1 MDRVRVLDL
10 LEGKARRVRWE
21 PPGAAGVG
29 VEWALEEDGAVW
41 VEQAK
46 DTAGRWTVTRLINE
60 GILSAAK
67 THIDQGRRVPLN
79 AALSNERHAAAT
91 TSVRSSRSFTQA
103 PFGETD

>member
-1 MDRVRVLDL
+1 MPGGAADKAGNRHERLWIVLRVLDL

-29 VEWALEEDGAVW
+29 VEWALEEDDAVW

-67 THIDQGRRVPLN
+67 THIDQGRRFRL
-79 AALSNERHAAAT
+79 L
-91 TSVRSSRSFTQA
+91 
-103 PFGETD
+103 